1 MLTHKDLVQLTE
13 AYISAS
19 QKYVNVPHKV
29 TPKQPD
35 EQGPAET
42 LEDRMQSVSA
52 PSVKREDSADDD
64 YADDD
69 YADDTNKITDDNSE
83 SSNSQLNVLVRCFTD
98 NSSSQE
104 KFSKMSKSDLYS
116 TFKCAAMLYK
126 LINNGYELE
135 PWMIQKITL
144 CAESMSNILRVME
157 YNVAEAQADESF

>member
-52 PSVKREDSADDD
+52 PSVKREESADDD
-64 YADDD
+64 YADG
-69 YADDTNKITDDNSE
+69 TNNNTDGNSE

-104 KFSKMSKSDLYS
+104 KFNKMSKSDLYS

-126 LINNGYELE
+126 LINNGCELE

-144 CAESMSNILRVME
+144 CAESMSTILRVME